1 MPISETEVEK
11 PAAQGAAMEITVS
24 RQDLVRELTATQSVV
39 ERKTTIP
46 ILSNFLLEAEEDR
59 LNITATDLDQA
70 IRTSTAVKVKKPGS
84 CTVPAR
90 KLYDYIKLLPEGD
103 ISIKLLENHWV
114 QIRSGRSNTK
124 IVGMARAN
132 YPQVPE
138 FPAVA
143 ATSISLIA
151 LKTLIARTI
160 FAISN
165 EESRYTLNGAL
176 LVIKAESLAMVATDG
191 HRLSYVEKPNENLEG
206 ISGEKRVL
214 IPRKALQE
222 LQQLLTV
229 TEVEKVEFADDEHTL
244 FFRVGHRTLSTR
256 KLSGQF
262 PNFEAVM
269 PRDNTKFAVV
279 RCSEL
284 SAAIQRVAQFA
295 DERSG
300 AIRMRLEGNELR
312 SAPTQLNQARAKTPS
327 TPPTPATPSWWAST
341 RYTFSTSSKPS
352 ATRVKSA
359 SNSRTPSPPARCV
372 QKTPTPNT
380 SIATSLCRC
389 GFEEATQ
396 KRQSHSAE
404 VFVPVACQIPPS
416 LWLRSLSPGAA
427 TGRVAPICLPAT
439 GLPHSGHCLVW
450 LPRNIL
456 VFTGQLRDCI
466 LVPVCQP
473 RALALPVTI
482 PRATQG

>member
-1 MPISETEVEK
+1 MCFSVEGKAMPIMETEVDK
-11 PAAQGAAMEITVS
+11 PAIQGSSMEITVS
-24 RQDLVRELTATQSVV
+24 RQELVKELTATQSVV

-46 ILSNFLLEAEEDR
+46 ILSNFLIEADGDR

-70 IRTSTAVKVKKPGS
+70 IRTSAAVKVKKPGA
-84 CTVPAR
+84 CTIPAR
-90 KLYDYIKLLPEGD
+90 KLYDYIKLLPDGD
-103 ISIKLLENHWV
+103 ISIKLLDNHWV

-124 IVGMARAN
+124 MVGMARAN

-138 FPAVA
+138 FPSVA
-143 ATSISLIA
+143 ATSISTLA

-191 HRLSYVEKPNENLEG
+191 HRLSYVEKPNELLEG

-222 LQQLLTV
+222 LQQLLGT
-229 TEVEKVEFADDEHTL
+229 TEAEKVEFADDEHTL

-279 RCSEL
+279 RSSEL

-300 AIRMRLEGNELR
+300 AIKLRLEGNELKISSSSTESGESEDTIDTPYSSDPIMVGFNSVYILDFLKALGNEGEVR
-312 SAPTQLNQARAKTPS
+312 LEFKDSQSAGQMRPEDPDAEYKY
-327 TPPTPATPSWWAST
+327 
-341 RYTFSTSSKPS
+341 RYVLMPM
-352 ATRVKSA
+352 R
-359 SNSRTPSPPARCV
+359 
-372 QKTPTPNT
+372 
-380 SIATSLCRC
+380 I
-389 GFEEATQ
+389 
-396 KRQSHSAE
+396 
-404 VFVPVACQIPPS
+404 
-416 LWLRSLSPGAA
+416 
-427 TGRVAPICLPAT
+427 
-439 GLPHSGHCLVW
+439 
-450 LPRNIL
+450 
-456 VFTGQLRDCI
+456 
-466 LVPVCQP
+466 
-473 RALALPVTI
+473 
-482 PRATQG
+482 

>member
-1 MPISETEVEK
+1 MPITEKEAEK

-24 RQDLVRELTATQSVV
+24 RQDLVKELTATQSVV

-46 ILSNFLLEAEEDR
+46 ILSNFLIEADGDR

-70 IRTSTAVKVKKPGS
+70 IRTSTAAKVKKAGA
-84 CTVPAR
+84 CTIPAR
-90 KLYDYIKLLPEGD
+90 KLYDYVKLLPEGD

-124 IVGMARAN
+124 MVGMARAN

-138 FPAVA
+138 FPTVA
-143 ATSISLIA
+143 ATSISAVA

-191 HRLSYVEKPNENLEG
+191 HRLSFVEKPDETLEG

-222 LQQLLTV
+222 LQQLLSASDA
-229 TEVEKVEFADDEHTL
+229 EKVEFADDEHTL

-279 RCSEL
+279 RSSEL
-284 SAAIQRVAQFA
+284 SSAIQRVAQFA

-300 AIRMRLEGNELR
+300 AIRLRLEGNELKISSSSTESGESEDTIDTPYSSDPIIVGFNSGYILDFLKALSNEGEVR
-312 SAPTQLNQARAKTPS
+312 LEFKDSQSAGQMRPEDPDAEYKY
-327 TPPTPATPSWWAST
+327 
-341 RYTFSTSSKPS
+341 RYVLMPM
-352 ATRVKSA
+352 R
-359 SNSRTPSPPARCV
+359 
-372 QKTPTPNT
+372 
-380 SIATSLCRC
+380 I
-389 GFEEATQ
+389 
-396 KRQSHSAE
+396 
-404 VFVPVACQIPPS
+404 
-416 LWLRSLSPGAA
+416 
-427 TGRVAPICLPAT
+427 
-439 GLPHSGHCLVW
+439 
-450 LPRNIL
+450 
-456 VFTGQLRDCI
+456 
-466 LVPVCQP
+466 
-473 RALALPVTI
+473 
-482 PRATQG
+482 

>member
-1 MPISETEVEK
+1 MPISESEVEK
-11 PAAQGAAMEITVS
+11 PVAQGAAMEITVS

-46 ILSNFLLEAEEDR
+46 ILSNFLLEAEDDR
-59 LNITATDLDQA
+59 LSLTATDLDQA
-70 IRTSTAVKVKKPGS
+70 IRTSAAVKVKKPGS
-84 CTVPAR
+84 CTIPAR
-90 KLYDYIKLLPEGD
+90 KLYDYIKLLPDGD

-138 FPAVA
+138 FPAVP
-143 ATSISLIA
+143 ATSIPIAA
-151 LKTLIARTI
+151 LKALIARTI

-176 LVIKAESLAMVATDG
+176 LILKAESLAMVATDG
-191 HRLSYVEKPNENLEG
+191 HRLSFVEKPNENLEG

-222 LQQLLTV
+222 LQQLLGS
-229 TEVEKVEFADDEHTL
+229 TEAEKVDFADDEHTL
-244 FFRVGHRTLSTR
+244 FFRIGHRTLSTR

-279 RCSEL
+279 RSSEL

-300 AIRMRLEGNELR
+300 AIRLRLEGNELR
-312 SAPTQLNQARAKTPS
+312 ISANSTESGESEDTIDTPYS
-327 TPPTPATPSWWAST
+327 SDPIMVGFNSIYILDFLKAIGNEGEVRLEFKDSQSAGQMRPEDPDAEY
-341 RYTFSTSSKPS
+341 RYRYVLMPM
-352 ATRVKSA
+352 R
-359 SNSRTPSPPARCV
+359 
-372 QKTPTPNT
+372 
-380 SIATSLCRC
+380 I
-389 GFEEATQ
+389 
-396 KRQSHSAE
+396 
-404 VFVPVACQIPPS
+404 
-416 LWLRSLSPGAA
+416 
-427 TGRVAPICLPAT
+427 
-439 GLPHSGHCLVW
+439 
-450 LPRNIL
+450 
-456 VFTGQLRDCI
+456 
-466 LVPVCQP
+466 
-473 RALALPVTI
+473 
-482 PRATQG
+482 